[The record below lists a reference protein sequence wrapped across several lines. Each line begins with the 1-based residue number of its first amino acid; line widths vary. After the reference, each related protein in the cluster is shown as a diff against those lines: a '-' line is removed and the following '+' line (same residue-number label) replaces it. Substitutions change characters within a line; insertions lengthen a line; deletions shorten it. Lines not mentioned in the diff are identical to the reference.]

1 MDGFFLGL
9 LEASFIFP
17 LRGRK
22 GEVIPQTDDCEQ
34 TIGRVVNFTN
44 RPQILGNGIKSRHDA
59 VTARSTTC
67 PPKKLKPLPAAEP
80 TLVVIRADDAGRP
93 LGG

>member
-44 RPQILGNGIKSRHDA
+44 
-59 VTARSTTC
+59 
-67 PPKKLKPLPAAEP
+67 
-80 TLVVIRADDAGRP
+80 
-93 LGG
+93 

>member
-44 RPQILGNGIKSRHDA
+44 RPQIFWEMVSSQDM
-59 VTARSTTC
+59 T
-67 PPKKLKPLPAAEP
+67 P
-80 TLVVIRADDAGRP
+80 
-93 LGG
+93 